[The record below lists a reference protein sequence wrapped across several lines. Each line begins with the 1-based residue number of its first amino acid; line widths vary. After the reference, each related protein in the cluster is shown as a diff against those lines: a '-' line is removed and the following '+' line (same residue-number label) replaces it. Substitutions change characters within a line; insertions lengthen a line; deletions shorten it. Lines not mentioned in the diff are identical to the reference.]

1 MPRKLRAQR
10 SLFRS
15 ILCFSLVGLV
25 TGLVSCQQG
34 TEVVQSKAEADWQ
47 PALAPEQIAMVR
59 SQFPDF
65 QPELF
70 KPGLD
75 PSNRKALRPS
85 NFQPAMFFGAGNASE
100 QAITTTLG
108 ITVYVRGFDASR
120 LPAHLNQSFLYF
132 DSAGSPYQ
140 LALSVQRI
148 SALNK
153 IEERMHLPA
162 TPNGP
167 LIEFDP
173 KNWQVVGSEIDRIL
187 MEVRASLALRLPAVA
202 NVSLSKCAIEISPT
216 VFWVR
221 NSNFG
226 DTWAAGLTNSMP
238 GGRYHLTLNLFY
250 VSGNRIQND
259 WRRVLI
265 DEAINFFV
273 LSIGRTDLAL

>member
-1 MPRKLRAQR
+1 
-10 SLFRS
+10 
-15 ILCFSLVGLV
+15 V
-25 TGLVSCQQG
+25 TVLVSCQQG

-47 PALAPEQIAMVR
+47 PALAPQQIAMVR

-70 KPGLD
+70 KPGTD
-75 PSNRKALRPS
+75 PSNRGALRPS
-85 NFQPAMFFGAGNASE
+85 NFQPAMFFGAGNVSE
-100 QAITTTLG
+100 QAITTPLG
-108 ITVYVRGFDASR
+108 ITVYIRGFDASR
-120 LPAHLNQSFLYF
+120 LPAHLNQSFPYF

-140 LALSVQRI
+140 LALGVQRI

-187 MEVRASLALRLPAVA
+187 MEVRASLAFRLPAVA
-202 NVSLSKCAIEISPT
+202 NVSPSNCAIEIFPT
-216 VFWVR
+216 IFWVR

-226 DTWAAGLTNSMP
+226 DTWAVGLTNSMP
-238 GGRYHLTLNLFY
+238 AGRYHLALNLFY

-273 LSIGRTDLAL
+273 LSIGRPDLAL